1 MSPRQSARSERIKGP
16 AYAFWERVTNAQHKR
31 GWTQIQLQEH
41 SGVDRTTLY
50 RMKSAKPLAD
60 TVLALADALGIDHDE
75 ALQLAGLLTRESP
88 PESSEP
94 AGPVLED
101 EETEEL
107 LAQLPP
113 RRRAILEQIRD
124 AERDRVQRIRAQA
137 EAEVSEAEKR
147 FAELVRLEIEESDN
161 S

>member
-1 MSPRQSARSERIKGP
+1 MSPRKSARSERIKGP
-16 AYAFWERVTNAQHKR
+16 AYAFWERVTNEQHKR

-60 TVLALADALGIDHDE
+60 TVLALADALGIDRDE
-75 ALQLAGLLTRESP
+75 ALELAGLLAREPS
-88 PESSEP
+88 ESSAP
-94 AGPVLED
+94 AGPVFED
-101 EETEEL
+101 GETEEL

-124 AERDRVQRIRAQA
+124 AERDRVRRIRAQA